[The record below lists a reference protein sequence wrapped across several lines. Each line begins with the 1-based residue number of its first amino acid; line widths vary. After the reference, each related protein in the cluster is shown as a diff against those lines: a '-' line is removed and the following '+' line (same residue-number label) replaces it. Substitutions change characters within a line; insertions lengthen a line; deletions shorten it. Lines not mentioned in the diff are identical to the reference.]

1 MVHDAAEVGVGQ
13 SMYEMVRYVAANTLG
28 TAVLLEAIT
37 DKRSSVGKVVVASSM
52 SIYGEGTYRCS
63 AHGLVY
69 PSLRSDSLLGS
80 RDWEVRCPICQM
92 AVEGVPTDED
102 KPLRPTSIYAISKMD
117 QELMC
122 LAVGSAYR
130 IPVVALRYFNT
141 YGPGQALSNPYT
153 GAAAIFSS
161 RLLNRKRPLVFEDGL
176 QSRDFIHVRDIARAN
191 LLAIETSRA
200 DGQALNVG
208 TGQPRTVLDVA
219 RALADALDV
228 EIEPEIVGEFRS
240 GDIRHCWADSR
251 ELRRRAGVPG
261 RDRFRNGYR
270 RPC

>member
-1 MVHDAAEVGVGQ
+1 MKPLALVTGGAGFIGSYIVRLLLDAGYRVRVYDSLVDQVHDGSTPSRVPDEVEFIRGDMRDANSLSRALEGVEIVIHDAAEVGVGQ

-80 RDWEVRCPICQM
+80 RDWEVRCPIVRS

-122 LAVGSAYR
+122 LAVGA
-130 IPVVALRYFNT
+130 P
-141 YGPGQALSNPYT
+141 
-153 GAAAIFSS
+153 
-161 RLLNRKRPLVFEDGL
+161 
-176 QSRDFIHVRDIARAN
+176 IA
-191 LLAIETSRA
+191 
-200 DGQALNVG
+200 
-208 TGQPRTVLDVA
+208 
-219 RALADALDV
+219 
-228 EIEPEIVGEFRS
+228 FRS
-240 GDIRHCWADSR
+240 WLFAISTRMGPAKLSRIHIRAWPPSLARVS
-251 ELRRRAGVPG
+251 
-261 RDRFRNGYR
+261 
-270 RPC
+270 